1 MNIIF
6 QPAKLFWFLRLSG
19 IGQFAQMIFYFRHLL
34 KHLFTNIQ
42 PFSTPKPLGKMK
54 LYKFNFLI
62 SLPEDY
68 TKGINFK
75 YH

>member
-1 MNIIF
+1 
-6 QPAKLFWFLRLSG
+6 
-19 IGQFAQMIFYFRHLL
+19 MIFYFHHLL
-34 KHLFTNIQ
+34 KHLFTNVR
-42 PFSTPKPLGKMK
+42 PFSIPKSLGKMK

-62 SLPEDY
+62 SLLEDY

>member
-1 MNIIF
+1 
-6 QPAKLFWFLRLSG
+6 
-19 IGQFAQMIFYFRHLL
+19 MIFYFCHLL
-34 KHLFTNIQ
+34 KHLFTNVQ
-42 PFSTPKPLGKMK
+42 PFSTPESVGKMK

-62 SLPEDY
+62 SLLEDY